1 MQHRLNQND
10 VTNRVNVESAPQ
22 VRDAVLEIFAH
33 RYPGEDFTHLARAFD
48 DVHALFEGRYPG
60 FLACDTLYHDIRHT
74 LDMTLAMARLVDGHD
89 RICAPQDRLGPRR
102 AALGVVI
109 ALLHDS
115 GYMKRSSEADV
126 ENGAIFTKVHVSRS
140 SDFLFNYLPRIGYAE
155 EAVTGSRI
163 VHFTGYEMN
172 IEDIDVRDP
181 KDRLIGCMC
190 GTADLIGQM
199 SDRLYLEKCRD
210 FLYQE
215 FVYGRV
221 ARETMPDGREIVRY
235 SSPQDL
241 IIKTPGFY
249 EYVARTR
256 IREKLDGVDDYAAA
270 HFDGPNLYTSAIEG
284 NFSHLRDLLET
295 ADFNRLRRLCY
306 SLSAPVRRAA

>member
-33 RYPGEDFTHLARAFD
+33 RYPGEDFTHLGRAFD

-60 FLACDTLYHDIRHT
+60 YLACDTLYHDIRHT
-74 LDMTLAMARLVDGHD
+74 LDMTLAMARLIDGHD
-89 RICAPQDRLGPRR
+89 RICAPQDRVGARR
-102 AALGVVI
+102 AALGVII

-140 SDFLFNYLPRIGYAE
+140 SDFLFNYLPRVGYSA

-181 KDRLIGCMC
+181 
-190 GTADLIGQM
+190 
-199 SDRLYLEKCRD
+199 
-210 FLYQE
+210 
-215 FVYGRV
+215 
-221 ARETMPDGREIVRY
+221 
-235 SSPQDL
+235 
-241 IIKTPGFY
+241 
-249 EYVARTR
+249 RT
-256 IREKLDGVDDYAAA
+256 G
-270 HFDGPNLYTSAIEG
+270 
-284 NFSHLRDLLET
+284 
-295 ADFNRLRRLCY
+295 
-306 SLSAPVRRAA
+306 